1 MKLCTVGT
9 HSHNRINCP
18 FHGWA
23 FDLAGKLAGLPG
35 EEYFLDFDKD
45 QVGLQPV
52 HIGEW
57 SDLIFVNFAEE
68 PSKTLEQFLGEL
80 VDDFRGYFSPE
91 QWQPVRRYHWTLVRK
106 SVGSGKGVS
115 GRVDP
120 GGRGSIKNKKKKIN
134 YKN

>member
-1 MKLCTVGT
+1 MFTLRYCLLYVLFIFFFSSRRRHTRCALVTGVQT
-9 HSHNRINCP
+9 CALPISHSHNRINCP

-91 QWQPVRRYHWTLVRK
+91 QWQPEI
-106 SVGSGKGVS
+106 
-115 GRVDP
+115 GRAHV
-120 GGRGSIKNKKKKIN
+120 
-134 YKN
+134 

>member
-1 MKLCTVGT
+1 M
-9 HSHNRINCP
+9 RIS
-18 FHGWA
+18 GWSSDVCSS
-23 FDLAGKLAGLPG
+23 DLGLPG

-91 QWQPVRRYHWTLVRK
+91 QWQPVRRYHWTLDFNWKLYLDRK
-106 SVGSGKGVS
+106 STRLNSS
-115 GRVDP
+115 H
-120 GGRGSIKNKKKKIN
+120 
-134 YKN
+134 